1 MSDEFASG
9 SDQKKVLLGD
19 AIGRFVR
26 VGSDVVS
33 ENLQHGLD
41 AAERIAR
48 GKLPI
53 PPGEGEATAA
63 RAREDIERMASAV
76 GQLVE
81 MSILA
86 GVKLAE
92 GFTRQWRSGSDEEPA
107 PVGASAPQ
115 HRPDAQDPEATT
127 LRDLGEAM
135 FDLVGSA
142 SGVLMDGIS
151 RLRAQVEPL
160 ATAPS
165 SPDAPRPD
173 PEVLLEGSRGQA
185 TGSFQVRNRG
195 GMVARIQLR
204 TDGLVGPLGTLIPGN
219 EVRFDPALLTLPPR
233 MTATIRVAL
242 SLAGRDYPAGNYVGE
257 IHSEGEGTSRLRRRL
272 RLCIAESER

>member
-1 MSDEFASG
+1 MSDE
-9 SDQKKVLLGD
+9 KKVLLGD

-41 AAERIAR
+41 AAERVAR

-53 PPGEGEATAA
+53 APGEGEATAA

-86 GVKLAE
+86 GVKMAE
-92 GFTRQWRSGSDEEPA
+92 GFTRQWRPSSGDEAPA
-107 PVGASAPQ
+107 PTGASAP
-115 HRPDAQDPEATT
+115 REREDTEAAT

-142 SGVLMDGIS
+142 SGVLLDGIS
-151 RLRAQVEPL
+151 RLRAQVEPI
-160 ATAPS
+160 ASARDTAS
-165 SPDAPRPD
+165 DEPRPD
-173 PEVLLEGSRGQA
+173 PEIVLEGARGQA

-204 TDGLVGPLGTLIPGN
+204 TDGLVGPLGTLIPGS

-233 MTATIRVAL
+233 MTATIRIAVAL
-242 SLAGRDYPAGNYVGE
+242 RGHDYPCGSYVGE
-257 IHSEGEGTSRLRRRL
+257 VHSEGEGSQRLRRRL
-272 RLCIAESER
+272 RLTIPEQER

>member
-1 MSDEFASG
+1 MSDDFASAPQ
-9 SDQKKVLLGD
+9 QKKVLLGD

-41 AAERIAR
+41 AAERLAR
-48 GKLPI
+48 GKMPI

-63 RAREDIERMASAV
+63 RAREDIERLASAV

-86 GVKLAE
+86 GVKFAE
-92 GFTRQWRSGSDEEPA
+92 GFTRQLRPASGNDAAA
-107 PVGASAPQ
+107 PTGASAP
-115 HRPDAQDPEATT
+115 RSPEDTEAAT
-127 LRDLGEAM
+127 LRDLGGAM

-160 ATAPS
+160 ASARDS
-165 SPDAPRPD
+165 SDEPRPE
-173 PEVLLEGSRGQA
+173 PEILLEGSRGQA

-195 GMVARIQLR
+195 GMVGRIQLR
-204 TDGLVGPLGTLIPGN
+204 TDGLVGPLGTLIPGS

-233 MTATIRVAL
+233 MTATIRIAVAL
-242 SLAGRDYPAGNYVGE
+242 SGRDYPCGIYVGE
-257 IHSEGEGTSRLRRRL
+257 VHSEGEGTSRLRRRL
-272 RLCIAESER
+272 RLSIPEPQR

>member
-1 MSDEFASG
+1 MSDE
-9 SDQKKVLLGD
+9 KKVLLGD

-41 AAERIAR
+41 AAERLAR
-48 GKLPI
+48 GKMPI
-53 PPGEGEATAA
+53 APGEGEATAA
-63 RAREDIERMASAV
+63 RAREDIERLANAV

-86 GVKLAE
+86 GVKFAE
-92 GFTRQWRSGSDEEPA
+92 GFTRQLRPSTGADEPEPS
-107 PVGASAPQ
+107 GASAP
-115 HRPDAQDPEATT
+115 RSRGADASEATT
-127 LRDLGEAM
+127 IRDLGEAM

-142 SGVLMDGIS
+142 SGVLVEGIS

-160 ATAPS
+160 AERTRES
-165 SPDAPRPD
+165 SADEPRRD
-173 PEVLLEGSRGQA
+173 PEILLEGSRGQA

-204 TDGLVGPLGTLIPGN
+204 TDGLVGPLGTLIPGS

-233 MTATIRVAL
+233 MTATIRIAVAL
-242 SLAGRDYPAGNYVGE
+242 RGHDYPCGSYVGE
-257 IHSEGEGTSRLRRRL
+257 VHSEGEGSQRLRRRL
-272 RLCIAESER
+272 RLTIPEQER